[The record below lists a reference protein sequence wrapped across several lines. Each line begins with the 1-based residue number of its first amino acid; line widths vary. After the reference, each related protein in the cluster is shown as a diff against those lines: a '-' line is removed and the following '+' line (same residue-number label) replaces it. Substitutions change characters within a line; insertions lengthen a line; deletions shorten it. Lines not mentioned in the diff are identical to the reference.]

1 MTELLVEGEL
11 VRVVPD
17 RTINAGYSGRD
28 QEAVQDHIDELVAEG
43 IPEPDRVPGT
53 YQVAPYTLLVA
64 PDEVQVAGPNTSGE
78 AEFGLVITGDETY
91 VVAASDHTDRALETE
106 GIQKAKQIA
115 PNVVSRRAWR
125 YDDVRD
131 HWDEITLR
139 SWNTVDGERRLYQ
152 ETTLAEILP
161 PESLLE
167 AVTDRY
173 GGPVAGTVVL
183 SGTVAP
189 VSGGITPGTPFEVEL
204 ADPELD
210 RSLDL
215 AYDVRTI

>member
-1 MTELLVEGEL
+1 MIELHVEGEL
-11 VRVVPD
+11 VRIEPD

-28 QEAVQDHIDELVAEG
+28 QEAVQDHVDELVAEG
-43 IPEPDRVPGT
+43 IPEPERVPGT

-78 AEFGLVITGDETY
+78 AEFGLVVTGEATY

-106 GIQKAKQIA
+106 GIQKSKQIA

-125 YDDVRD
+125 LDDVRD
-131 HWDEITLR
+131 HWDEISLR
-139 SWNTVDGERRLYQ
+139 AWNTIDGERQLYQ

-161 PESLLE
+161 PERLVE
-167 AVTDRY
+167 EVTDRY
-173 GGPVAGTVVL
+173 GGPIAGTVVL
-183 SGTVAP
+183 SGTVAT
-189 VSGGITPGTPFEVEL
+189 VSGEITPGSRFEVEL

-210 RSLDL
+210 RSLDV